1 MSPETL
7 STARAKMGLVL
18 LLVLHACVAV
28 FLAVKLNIW
37 VDEASTLYA
46 TDNGLLHAIQTAV
59 AEQKQAPLYFWIVSV
74 WRYLSDSILFARLF
88 SVLCSLGAIA
98 AVWSLARRYFSPLGV
113 LLATSFV
120 ALHPFLFWASSEIR
134 VYSMVVLLSTLLCGL
149 FLKEFFGERSKV
161 STILFPVLA
170 VVSLYTNYYLG
181 FLFPGFF
188 AVLVIERK
196 WSELKRFVLM
206 MVIAGIA
213 FLPLALTIATEM
225 RARNA
230 GYHDPRSLIDGV
242 KIVWNHL
249 LTFVLPTE
257 IYTGETP
264 SAMSV
269 VRVWIVRLFLMLTA
283 GLAIF
288 RRSLIRPETR
298 VFAAVVA
305 GIGAMLVAANML
317 VGPSLVILRHA
328 SMLFVPVLL
337 LFGLLIRD
345 LSPERGRN
353 VLIAFAA
360 PLVLI
365 FFGYGILNM
374 YPGMVKRG
382 DWEQAVRFIESHEMN
397 ARPLVVFPAFD
408 ALVPRY
414 YRPKEKA
421 ILPASGFFNF
431 VFEAPDGSP
440 DRFRS
445 ELEHIIAS
453 FPDDADHIWLSTSD
467 RCDTGE
473 NCGPLQKYVEAN
485 YTIVLE
491 REFYLQKLYLL
502 KRKGQ

>member
-1 MSPETL
+1 M
-7 STARAKMGLVL
+7 AFVL
-18 LLVLHACVAV
+18 LLVLHAGVAV

-88 SVLCSLGAIA
+88 SVVCSLGAIA
-98 AVWSLARRYFSPLGV
+98 AVWALARRYFPPVGV
-113 LLATSFV
+113 FMLTAFV
-120 ALHPFLFWASSEIR
+120 ALHPFLFWVSTEIR
-134 VYSMVVLLSTLLCGL
+134 VYSMVVLLSALLCGA
-149 FLKEFFGERSKV
+149 FLREFFGERSRG
-161 STILFPVLA
+161 STLLFAVLA
-170 VVSLYTNYYLG
+170 AVSLYTNYYLG

-196 WSELKRFVLM
+196 WSELKRFMLI
-206 MVIAGIA
+206 MVIVGLA

-249 LTFVLPTE
+249 LTCLLPTE

-269 VRVWIVRLFLMLTA
+269 VRVWIVRIFLVLIA

-288 RRSLIRPETR
+288 KRSALRPETR

-305 GIGAMLVAANML
+305 SVCTMLVAANML
-317 VGPSLVILRHA
+317 VGPSLIILRHA
-328 SMLFVPVLL
+328 SMLFVPVVL

-345 LSPERGRN
+345 LLPERGGN
-353 VLIAFAA
+353 LLIAVAA
-360 PLVLI
+360 PLVLT
-365 FFGYGILNM
+365 FFGYGVVNM
-374 YPGMVKRG
+374 YPGMGKRG
-382 DWEQAVRFIESHEMN
+382 DWQQAVRFIESHEMN

-408 ALVPRY
+408 ALVPRH
-414 YRPKEKA
+414 YRPKEKT
-421 ILPASGFFNF
+421 ILPESGFFNF

-445 ELEHIIAS
+445 EIEHIIAS
-453 FPDDADHIWLSTSD
+453 FPADADHVWLSTSD
-467 RCDTGE
+467 RCDSGE
-473 NCGPLQKYVEAN
+473 NCAPLQIHVEAN